1 MGKRLDKNHAH
12 YVDNKRLSD
21 EVTAYALKY
30 REAQANG
37 GPEPRINNY
46 VGECIIKIANR
57 LASRPNFV
65 RYSYKDEM
73 IADGIENVVR
83 YLHNFN
89 PQKALD
95 AGKRPNAFSY
105 ITTQIW
111 MAYLR
116 RIDKEKK
123 QQYIKEKNIETA
135 GILSEFAS
143 VQGGDDRKF
152 KNDFLSIMQGGLN
165 NLDYDQKRKEKKK
178 LQQDKKNEAD
188 NIDPD

>member
-1 MGKRLDKNHAH
+1 MGKRLSKDSPH
-12 YVDNKRLSD
+12 YVDNKKLSD
-21 EVTAYALKY
+21 EVTAYAIKY
-30 REAQANG
+30 REAIANG
-37 GPEPRINNY
+37 TPEPRINNY
-46 VGECIIKIANR
+46 LGECIIKIANR

-73 IADGIENVVR
+73 IADGIENVIR

-123 QQYIKEKNIETA
+123 QQYIKEKNIEMA
-135 GILSEFAS
+135 GILSDFAS
-143 VQGGDDRKF
+143 TQDSDHRKF
-152 KNDFLSIMQGGLN
+152 NSDFLSIMSNGLN
-165 NLDYDQKRKEKKK
+165 NLDYDQKRK
-178 LQQDKKNEAD
+178 DKKAKQLAKRNED
-188 NIDPD
+188 SSD